1 MNVFV
6 QNWGMKHTTPPQS
19 VADRVAIAL
28 KRSPY
33 NQREFAE
40 LLGVAPSM
48 ISEWFNGKRQIRHEM
63 VRKIAQILDVKEAW
77 LLGIDESSSDDRENN
92 ALLLW
97 VKATGMSF
105 ADLVNQNREVER
117 LRALVEILEDKI
129 TKYESGSGVAIV
141 QTDNPKGGPSSKAR

>member
-1 MNVFV
+1 MSLLV
-6 QNWGMKHTTPPQS
+6 QNWGMKNTNPPQT

-48 ISEWFNGKRQIRHEM
+48 ISEWFNGKRQIRHEK
-63 VRKIAQILDVKEAW
+63 VRAIARLLDVKEGW
-77 LLGIDESSSDDRENN
+77 LLGIDESSSDDKENE

-97 VKATGMSF
+97 VRATGMNF
-105 ADLVNQNREVER
+105 ADLVNQHRELER

-129 TKYESGSGVAIV
+129 TKYESGSGVAII
-141 QTDNPKGGPSSKAR
+141 QTDQPKGGSSSKAR